1 LAFSHSTANTFV
13 VLMMA
18 WLWEKV
24 LSMLLCKIKF
34 SLGKFNVTDVRLK
47 SSTSSFREQ
56 RLSNLRKAAV
66 DILCDV
72 PQAFFM
78 TVLWSPVSDEG
89 LKRDHAAFRRDKKY

>member
-1 LAFSHSTANTFV
+1 
-13 VLMMA
+13 
-18 WLWEKV
+18 
-24 LSMLLCKIKF
+24 MLLCKIKF

-78 TVLWSPVSDEG
+78 TVL
-89 LKRDHAAFRRDKKY
+89 